1 MAVYDVN
8 GNIIASSGYK
18 LVGAVLDATS
28 EENRFLAMKQLFD
41 IAKKKLKNPS
51 YTPTSSEFNLATKGA
66 VCLLPDHPAMYEQY
80 PLNILYA
87 KNGTT
92 QSIPAST
99 TKVMSLVTGMPYI
112 SNVKEKITLVSGD
125 IQTGSGNYFSAG
137 DILTIEDLIYGMM
150 LPSSNTCARAFAH
163 YVGGIILG
171 DPSASVSDCVTAFVA
186 EMNSKAGLLGC
197 TGSSF
202 DTPSGLSTTNK
213 STVQDMLRFT
223 IEACSFPEILRVW
236 GKKTYDIEIGGSNAR
251 TQTVTT
257 TVSNAT
263 LEAAYYIFGGKTGYV
278 VATPTAY
285 ALVMVAEPLAE

>member
-1 MAVYDVN
+1 MSVFDIN
-8 GNIIASSGYK
+8 GNVLATQNYK
-18 LVGAVLDATS
+18 LVGAVMDATS

-41 IAKKKLKNPS
+41 IAEKKIENPN
-51 YTPTSSEFNLATKGA
+51 YTPAASEFTLATKGA
-66 VCLLPDHPAMYEQY
+66 VCLYPSDPAMFEQY
-80 PLNILYA
+80 PIKTLFSQ
-87 KNGTT
+87 NGTT

-99 TKVMSLVTGMPYI
+99 TKVMSLVTGLPYI

-137 DILTIEDLIYGMM
+137 DVLTIEDLMYGMM
-150 LPSSNTCARAFAH
+150 LPSSNTCAKAFAH

-171 DPSASVSDCVTAFVA
+171 NSSASVADCVTAFVS
-186 EMNSKAGLLGC
+186 EMNAKAALLGC
-197 TGSSF
+197 SNSTF

-213 STVQDMLRFT
+213 STVEDMIRFT

-236 GKKTYDIEIGGSNAR
+236 NKKSYDISIGGTNAR

-257 TVSNAT
+257 TVSNET

-285 ALVMVAEPLAE
+285 ALVMVAEPIT